1 MLKEALY
8 LNVFII
14 FIMSIVLA
22 IISKNK
28 NLKGIKIIA
37 ISYLI
42 SNIINFNL
50 LYLDIV
56 DTGLNIIMIFPIT
69 LVSLIIYIIV
79 IVKVNKKLKT
89 INEPDSNFIKTI
101 IISIIPALIF
111 LTPYLYEL
119 YVINN
124 CDYLLKYNYQNGII
138 QSDDSY
144 LAVINN
150 KPVSISLLKNI
161 FNREGRKIKVENYNA
176 IYNDEVSIYTRDSNW
191 DKVYVDDEDIKKIA
205 LDARGRGKVQSSV
218 APKDLEVKGGSIYYV
233 REGKFAIVMLMSEES
248 SGLGMGELFYYDGN
262 FVKYIRTVGGLEEII
277 CYN

>member
-1 MLKEALY
+1 MLKGALY

-56 DTGLNIIMIFPIT
+56 DIGLNIIMIFPIT

-161 FNREGRKIKVENYNA
+161 FNREGRKIKVEYYNA

-205 LDARGRGKVQSSV
+205 LDARGRGKAQAS
-218 APKDLEVKGGSIYYV
+218 PIPEDLEVKGGIIYYV
-233 REGKFAIVMLMSEES
+233 REGNFAIIMLMSEES

>member
-89 INEPDSNFIKTI
+89 TNEDNMILTKKI
-101 IISIIPALIF
+101 IISIIPVIIF
-111 LTPYLYEL
+111 IT
-119 YVINN
+119 
-124 CDYLLKYNYQNGII
+124 Q
-138 QSDDSY
+138 
-144 LAVINN
+144 
-150 KPVSISLLKNI
+150 
-161 FNREGRKIKVENYNA
+161 
-176 IYNDEVSIYTRDSNW
+176 
-191 DKVYVDDEDIKKIA
+191 
-205 LDARGRGKVQSSV
+205 
-218 APKDLEVKGGSIYYV
+218 
-233 REGKFAIVMLMSEES
+233 
-248 SGLGMGELFYYDGN
+248 
-262 FVKYIRTVGGLEEII
+262 YIL
-277 CYN
+277 